1 MKTLI
6 TNGKIYDGSGRESFM
21 GQILLSGD
29 RIERVAPIIDTPADR
44 VIDLQGRSVAPGFID
59 GHSHNDWFAIKKDP
73 LPYFAPFIRQGIAIF
88 VGRSSFM
95 DKDELLRQMEELR
108 RKARRHRIVREQS
121 V

>member
-6 TNGKIYDGSGRESFM
+6 TNGKIYDGSGREPFM

-59 GHSHNDWFAIKKDP
+59 GHSHNDWFSIKKDP
-73 LPYFAPFIRQGIAIF
+73 LPYFAPFIRQGIVIF
-88 VGRSSFM
+88 VGRSSFK
-95 DKDELLRQMEELR
+95 DKDELLRQMEALR